1 MSLSDLYMC
10 NNELSADTEIV
21 LIDEDGQ
28 ILCNGKCFPIVK
40 NYGIHEV
47 VYFDR
52 KIICIRTVY
61 ANTYQV
67 KVVPL

>member
-1 MSLSDLYMC
+1 MSLSDLYIC

-21 LIDEDGQ
+21 LIDE
-28 ILCNGKCFPIVK
+28 
-40 NYGIHEV
+40 V
-47 VYFDR
+47 VYFYR

-61 ANTYQV
+61 ANPYQV